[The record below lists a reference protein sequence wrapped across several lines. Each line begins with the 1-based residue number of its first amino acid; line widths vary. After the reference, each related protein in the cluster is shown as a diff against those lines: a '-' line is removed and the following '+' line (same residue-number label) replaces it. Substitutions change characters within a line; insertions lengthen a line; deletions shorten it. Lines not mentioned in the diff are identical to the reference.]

1 MGHVRR
7 GRRPLG
13 GEPYISPISPY
24 ISLHLPYASLYL
36 SQVSA
41 AGSAV
46 GTCVLWTWAFSS
58 QVLLVNI
65 LISMMTETYEK
76 AYPWPSS

>member
-1 MGHVRR
+1 MYGEV
-7 GRRPLG
+7 GDLSEVSPASPL
-13 GEPYISPISPY
+13 SLSPY
-24 ISLHLPYASLYL
+24 ISLYLAYASLYL

-76 AYPWPSS
+76 AYPWP